1 MSESLAPSKAIAEDE
16 LVTTTSEEQ
25 ISVATQWQLMWWRF
39 RKHTLAMIA
48 AAFIIIF
55 YLVVIAADFLS
66 YADPSASE
74 AQRGLLSPSQFT
86 GSMRAGS
93 APMSMP

>member
-16 LVTTTSEEQ
+16 LVTTTSEER

-55 YLVVIAADFLS
+55 YLVVICG
-66 YADPSASE
+66 
-74 AQRGLLSPSQFT
+74 GLPFVRRPVGLRSTARTALSPADSLV
-86 GSMRAGS
+86 R
-93 APMSMP
+93 